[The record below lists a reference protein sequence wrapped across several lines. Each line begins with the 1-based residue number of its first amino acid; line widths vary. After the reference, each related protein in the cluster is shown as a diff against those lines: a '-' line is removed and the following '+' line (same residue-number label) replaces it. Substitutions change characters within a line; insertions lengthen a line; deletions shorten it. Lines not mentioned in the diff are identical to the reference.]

1 MGRIEA
7 ILLAAGYSS
16 RMGRLKPLLPIGETT
31 VIRRQADILHGL
43 TDRTIVVTG
52 YRGEEV
58 EAHLSGCHADTVRN
72 PAFAEGMFTSVK
84 AGILALDRDVSAF
97 LILPADYPLVTR
109 KLIADLI
116 EEFQR
121 SEPLVLY
128 PSFSMR
134 KGHPPVMSS
143 ACIPG
148 ILSYQ
153 GGAGL
158 KGALTPFNGGA
169 EYFSA
174 EDETCIIDMDTPED
188 YKKVLALVSK
198 ASNGTAAPESL
209 R

>member
-16 RMGRLKPLLPIGETT
+16 RMGRLKPLLPIGGTT
-31 VIRRQADILHGL
+31 VIRRQAEVLDGL

-52 YRGEEV
+52 YRGDEV
-58 EAHLSGCHADTVRN
+58 EAHLSGSRVTTVRN
-72 PAFAEGMFTSVK
+72 QAFAEGMFTSVK
-84 AGILALDRDVSAF
+84 AGILALDQEVSAF
-97 LILPADYPLVTR
+97 LILPVDYPLV
-109 KLIADLI
+109 D
-116 EEFQR
+116 EFHR
-121 SEPLVLY
+121 SDTPVLY

-134 KGHPPVMSS
+134 KGHPPVIS
-143 ACIPG
+143 ADCIPD

-153 GGAGL
+153 GDAGL
-158 KGALTPFNGGA
+158 KGALTPFNSEA

-188 YKKVLALVSK
+188 YKKVLALEARLHQSLF
-198 ASNGTAAPESL
+198 TAA